1 MIQAGYALSSTEK
14 TSFPTPAADDEDLPL
29 RSRWASR
36 LVVTVASLLL
46 AAAGLLLLRAC
57 STRSR
62 DAVIEARQIAVT
74 SPIDGVLT
82 RLDVRSADRVA
93 RGQRLLVVSNP
104 RASRQR
110 LAGIR
115 SQLHLTQAE
124 LLELRRRE
132 ARLRAIAADS
142 GLDSRSQVQL
152 QLERQTQELNTL
164 LAREKKAV
172 QELAFAGRHH
182 ERYQTLFAQGAVAAD
197 VVDRTR
203 TSREQAQAEL
213 EAARHALRAQRAVLE
228 AARLSLT
235 LTATRGGDDPEIKA
249 RADQLQLGN
258 VQDQI
263 RTKQVLIDGLQRQ
276 LQEAEKQWGLDA
288 AEVIRSPV
296 DGVVWNTQLSEGAS
310 VTRTATVL
318 SLLDCQDR
326 WINAYVKETNLI
338 RIRIGQK
345 ASVSL
350 VGTRQVLQGRVV
362 YVRSGIGRTK
372 EGTDQAP
379 LLPINLYREAQVKVA
394 LDPDPQQDASR
405 FCLVGHTGE
414 VRFL

>member
-1 MIQAGYALSSTEK
+1 MSSTEK

-276 LQEAEKQWGLDA
+276 LQEAVKQWGLDA

>member
-1 MIQAGYALSSTEK
+1 VIQAGYALSSTEK

-213 EAARHALRAQRAVLE
+213 EAAR
-228 AARLSLT
+228 LSLT

>member
-1 MIQAGYALSSTEK
+1 M
-14 TSFPTPAADDEDLPL
+14 
-29 RSRWASR
+29 
-36 LVVTVASLLL
+36 VTVASLLL

-142 GLDSRSQVQL
+142 GLDSRRQIQL
-152 QLERQTQELNTL
+152 QLDRQTQELNTL
-164 LAREKKAV
+164 LAREKKAI

-296 DGVVWNTQLSEGAS
+296 DGVVWNTQLSEGGS
-310 VTRTATVL
+310 VTRTETVL

-394 LDPDPQQDASR
+394 LDADPEPDASR

>member
-1 MIQAGYALSSTEK
+1 MSSTEK

-29 RSRWASR
+29 RSRWANR

-142 GLDSRSQVQL
+142 GLESRSQVQL

>member
-1 MIQAGYALSSTEK
+1 VFT
-14 TSFPTPAADDEDLPL
+14 AA
-29 RSRWASR
+29 S
-36 LVVTVASLLL
+36 VLL
-46 AAAGLLLLRAC
+46 AAAGLLLLRAFA
-57 STRSR
+57 TRSR

-74 SPIDGVLT
+74 SPIDGVLS
-82 RLDVRSADRVA
+82 RLGVRSGDRVT
-93 RGQRLLVVSNP
+93 RGEHLLVVSNP

-115 SQLHLTQAE
+115 SQLHLSNAE
-124 LLELRRRE
+124 LQELRRRE
-132 ARLRAIAADS
+132 SRLRATAALS
-142 GLDSRSQVQL
+142 GLESSRQFQL
-152 QLERQTQELNTL
+152 QLARQTQDLNTL

-172 QELAFAGRHH
+172 QELAFAHRHQ
-182 ERYQTLFAQGAVAAD
+182 ERYSTLFAQGAVAAD

-203 TSREQAQAEL
+203 TSWEQAQAEL
-213 EAARHALRAQRAVLE
+213 EAARHELRAQRAVLE

-263 RTKQVLIDGLQRQ
+263 RTKQVLIGGLRRQ
-276 LQEAEKQWGLDA
+276 QQEAENQWGLDA
-288 AEVIRSPV
+288 TEVIRSPL
-296 DGVVWNTQLSEGAS
+296 DGVVWNTQLSEGAG
-310 VTRTATVL
+310 VTRTAPILT
-318 SLLDCQDR
+318 LLDCQDR
-326 WINAYVKETNLI
+326 WINAYVKETNLN

-345 ASVSL
+345 ASVTL
-350 VGTRQVLQGRVV
+350 VGTKQLLQGRVV

-372 EGTDQAP
+372 EGSDQAP

-394 LDPDPQQDASR
+394 LDPDHQLDARR
-405 FCLVGHTGE
+405 FCLVGYTGE